1 MNGVYLVGLATT
13 SRLLLLLGHFFYVAF
28 FVLQHES
35 QFLLLLFDKHVAQ
48 ASIWT
53 SSVMEKGIG
62 VNDAHMYNRITIL
75 PDEES
80 HEQERVDKRAE

>member
-1 MNGVYLVGLATT
+1 
-13 SRLLLLLGHFFYVAF
+13 
-28 FVLQHES
+28 
-35 QFLLLLFDKHVAQ
+35 
-48 ASIWT
+48 
-53 SSVMEKGIG
+53 MEKGIG